1 MTGSDSSFVVLVLCV
16 LFLLWQVKMLSAVKK
31 AYKSD
36 SFGKIA
42 HNINMQEKKHAVHVL

>member
-1 MTGSDSSFVVLVLCV
+1 MCFSCYGKSKCC
-16 LFLLWQVKMLSAVKK
+16 LLWKK

-42 HNINMQEKKHAVHVL
+42 HNINIQEKKHAVHVL